1 MTPPCANCNGSFRAG
16 SARMYVRPDGSEVLL
31 LCRTCRSEFIQSRQ
45 YKPTELPAESV
56 QPIEGGTDR

>member
-1 MTPPCANCNGSFRAG
+1 
-16 SARMYVRPDGSEVLL
+16 MYVRLDGSEVLL